1 MTLFNEPARLT
12 WAWLGLN
19 GVKLERNNQVLSAT
33 TQIIDSDCDIVTTSN
48 LDLVVKSGV
57 CCNIYKVQMPKDLLN
72 GEQNESAETLDNRLQ
87 ILSKTAGEQ
96 LNNESQILD
105 NNSEKKPRDILNE
118 PDAKNKIVSSNCRVN
133 NGTNFNESNR
143 CTIDNTKIVIEES
156 AVVNLTHVILSMDE
170 VYINVNVE
178 MTGRAGR
185 FTAKNAYYLC
195 GNETLDM
202 NYTVRIRAQ
211 KCVCDIKSQGSLF
224 DESRKF
230 YRATIDFLNGCTVSK
245 GTETEDVLLLSDK
258 AVNKSL
264 PILLCTEEDVEGVH
278 GATIGRLNNEQLYY
292 LTSRGLNPLDAQIIL
307 AKQRVENLLKTVPKS
322 V

>member
-118 PDAKNKIVSSNCRVN
+118 PVTC
-133 NGTNFNESNR
+133 

-156 AVVNLTHVILSMDE
+156 AVVNLIHVILSMDE
-170 VYINVNVE
+170 VYINVNIE

-230 YRATIDFLNGCTVSK
+230 YRATIDFLNGCTASK